1 MRAITIGQARF
12 EHQFGEYPVTLSQVA
27 KKKQSRIQTENRSLI
42 LAAALNVFST
52 DGYRGATLERI
63 AERAGMS
70 KTNLLY
76 YFPSKEEIYH
86 TALEQTV
93 EGWLDPFEAISASG
107 DPIEELRRYISF
119 KLKMSAEQPEA
130 SRLFANEVQR
140 GAPLMLEFLQTRLK
154 SLVDEKASVIRAWI
168 DQGKLAPIDPYH
180 LIFMIWATTQHYA
193 DFDTQIVAILGDQ
206 SKQAGFHE
214 QTAHAVLSII
224 LNGIRPRE
232 IT

>member
-1 MRAITIGQARF
+1 MSQA
-12 EHQFGEYPVTLSQVA
+12 A
-27 KKKQSRIQTENRSLI
+27 NKKQSRIQVENRSLI

-52 DGYRGATLERI
+52 DGYRGATLDRI

-70 KTNLLY
+70 KTNVLY

-93 EGWLDPFEAISASG
+93 EGWLDPFEAIAADG

-119 KLKMSAEQPEA
+119 KLRMSAEQPEA

-154 SLVDEKASVIRAWI
+154 TLVDEKASVIRDWI

-206 SKQAGFHE
+206 SKKLGFHE
-214 QTAHAVLSII
+214 QAAHAVLSII
-224 LNGIRPRE
+224 LNGIRPR
-232 IT
+232 

>member
-1 MRAITIGQARF
+1 MAGTAN
-12 EHQFGEYPVTLSQVA
+12 
-27 KKKQSRIQTENRSLI
+27 KKQSRIQTENRSLI
-42 LAAALNVFST
+42 LTAALNVFST

-70 KTNLLY
+70 KTNVLY

-93 EGWLDPFEAISASG
+93 EGWLEPFSEISAQG
-107 DPIEELRRYISF
+107 DPVEELRRYISF
-119 KLKMSAEQPEA
+119 KLQMSAEQPEA

-140 GAPLMLEFLQTRLK
+140 GAPLMLDFLKTRLK
-154 SLVDEKASVIRAWI
+154 SLVDEKAAVIRDWI
-168 DQGKLAPIDPYH
+168 DQGKLAPVDPYH

-206 SKQAGFHE
+206 SKQKGFQE

-224 LNGIRPRE
+224 LNGIRPR
-232 IT
+232 